1 MATPFRFALDR
12 VLRYREQQDEQAR
25 IALATAQAAYRLQ
38 ADRLREIEETIRS
51 NDAVMS
57 GAKSMTQGEL
67 WLIMRYHERLA
78 GEREEESKRLQ
89 SLARELADRR
99 RAAVERARER
109 KALEKLKMKR
119 LLEHRKEHEAKEQ
132 RQIDEMATLRYSRQD
147 L

>member
-12 VLRYREQQDEQAR
+12 VLTYREQQEEQAR
-25 IALATAQAAYRLQ
+25 MTLAASQAAYRLQ
-38 ADRLREIEETIRS
+38 TERLRALEETIRT
-51 NDAVMS
+51 NEEAMS

-67 WLIMRYHERLA
+67 WLLVRYRDRLA
-78 GEREEESKRLQ
+78 GEREEESRRLQ
-89 SLARELADRR
+89 SLARELAERR

-119 LLEHRKEHEAKEQ
+119 FLEHRKEHEAKEQ